1 MRSCGSVRKSG
12 YVLIAD
18 TKLRTCPRPHTR
30 LDESQPVVTT
40 EGQHVSHVDIRQKA
54 RMSQHQS
61 VLDRFAS
68 GLFRQKN
75 GSGIRETGLGR
86 LLAYIA
92 SSMLRRLVVSFG
104 RLVMSFGRLEGMGN
118 SRDGAR
124 IYAAERSQRSVWC
137 RFCELV
143 RTTIFHCRRRG
154 KSATGSCQH
163 SSRNVI
169 ACCRY
174 SVTMASA
181 HWDSQKSFKMRLRA
195 SFIASSSRLTI
206 SLQTRK
212 AH

>member
-1 MRSCGSVRKSG
+1 
-12 YVLIAD
+12 
-18 TKLRTCPRPHTR
+18 
-30 LDESQPVVTT
+30 
-40 EGQHVSHVDIRQKA
+40 
-54 RMSQHQS
+54 MSQHQS
-61 VLDRFAS
+61 VLDCFAS
-68 GLFRQKN
+68 GLLPQKN

-104 RLVMSFGRLEGMGN
+104 RLEGMGN
-118 SRDGAR
+118 SHDGAR
-124 IYAAERSQRSVWC
+124 TCAAERSQRSVWC

-154 KSATGSCQH
+154 KSTMGSCRYNGKSATGSCQH

-169 ACCRY
+169 VCCRY

-195 SFIASSSRLTI
+195 YFIASSSRLTR
-206 SLQTRK
+206 SHQTRK